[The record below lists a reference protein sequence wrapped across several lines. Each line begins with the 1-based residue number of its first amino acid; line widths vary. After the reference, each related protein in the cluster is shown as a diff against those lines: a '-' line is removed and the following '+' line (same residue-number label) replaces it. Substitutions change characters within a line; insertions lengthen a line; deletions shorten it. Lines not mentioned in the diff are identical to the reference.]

1 MGNTSIIQKQ
11 VLHKAIQSP
20 IFSKE
25 VLPKTPL
32 TVFEGN
38 DVYKDISNIVK
49 RYYQTNRDV
58 LTEDALLTLTEDKLD
73 RMKKSSEEQQKYFN
87 TIHELYEIRNS
98 HDDAVIDEKIEGY
111 IRKHMRLDLLK
122 KAAMNLENEE
132 FMEKFDR
139 EFKEVM
145 LLDISG
151 KKQEIINVIDDTE
164 AKRRALITLYQ
175 NTIPTGFKEI
185 DRLNSG
191 GLAKGELGMIVAASG
206 TGKCIVG
213 DSLIYTEEGII
224 EIKDIPK
231 YFHVD
236 PVTNE
241 SEVRVASYTEQ
252 GEYTPR
258 NTSHWYNLGLSKTI
272 KITTKS
278 GYSVEGTPEHPLLV
292 MNSKGELEYK
302 ELEKLEKGGYVAL
315 AKGTDMWASEN
326 KVSEEEAYLMALL
339 VADGHLATRNIISLS
354 NSDEEIVAHYKQQIE
369 NLWGVR
375 HVYSKQSNTSKTMDH
390 TFSNKELKSKLELQG
405 MKMVTAA
412 YKEVPHTV
420 LQSSKNVVKR
430 FVQGMFDTEGSIYK
444 GTLEL
449 TTASKRLAEQIQVVL
464 LNFGIRA
471 SLKPKRVKGYE
482 QNNYY
487 RLSITGLALRQFHKE
502 IGFRLNSKN
511 QSRLEEA
518 VRKDVNTN
526 VEVIPNQGERLR
538 RVKDNHFKG
547 KEHWDGHNQKL
558 DGRRLNGYFYNRVNP
573 SKETLDYI
581 LSYTE
586 KSDKDTEFLK
596 SVAENMLFEPVE
608 IIEESE
614 AVVYDFTVPETHSFV
629 ANGIIS
635 HNTLILTNLAT
646 NYTKLKRNVLFIA
659 LEELENRMILRFEQ
673 SMLRQNKSDILTG
686 QALNEQRFEQ
696 LQGFYKSN
704 RDQFGNLF
712 FARYSPRTITP
723 AKIEQLISDLTI
735 RQGVNIDVVVIDYP
749 ELLRNPQ
756 ATGNEAD
763 DGGKLFEEMRRIA
776 QDYNVV
782 MWTAAQMNR
791 TAYSAQ
797 IRTSEHMEG
806 SHRKKNAAELVLTV
820 NQTPEEYNAG
830 FVRLYADKVRNPP
843 EGPYNRMIGLKVVG
857 SAMTVRDYRNEKEQ
871 SEHARALEE
880 ADNRMEG
887 EFKGKKRE
895 KNSNQPAPDYGA
907 EINSAIQRARTEN

>member
-164 AKRRALITLYQ
+164 AKRRALTTLYQ

-185 DRLNSG
+185 DHLNSG

-206 TGKCIVG
+206 TGK
-213 DSLIYTEEGII
+213 
-224 EIKDIPK
+224 
-231 YFHVD
+231 
-236 PVTNE
+236 
-241 SEVRVASYTEQ
+241 
-252 GEYTPR
+252 
-258 NTSHWYNLGLSKTI
+258 
-272 KITTKS
+272 
-278 GYSVEGTPEHPLLV
+278 
-292 MNSKGELEYK
+292 
-302 ELEKLEKGGYVAL
+302 
-315 AKGTDMWASEN
+315 
-326 KVSEEEAYLMALL
+326 
-339 VADGHLATRNIISLS
+339 
-354 NSDEEIVAHYKQQIE
+354 
-369 NLWGVR
+369 
-375 HVYSKQSNTSKTMDH
+375 
-390 TFSNKELKSKLELQG
+390 
-405 MKMVTAA
+405 
-412 YKEVPHTV
+412 
-420 LQSSKNVVKR
+420 
-430 FVQGMFDTEGSIYK
+430 
-444 GTLEL
+444 
-449 TTASKRLAEQIQVVL
+449 
-464 LNFGIRA
+464 
-471 SLKPKRVKGYE
+471 
-482 QNNYY
+482 
-487 RLSITGLALRQFHKE
+487 
-502 IGFRLNSKN
+502 
-511 QSRLEEA
+511 
-518 VRKDVNTN
+518 
-526 VEVIPNQGERLR
+526 
-538 RVKDNHFKG
+538 
-547 KEHWDGHNQKL
+547 
-558 DGRRLNGYFYNRVNP
+558 
-573 SKETLDYI
+573 
-581 LSYTE
+581 
-586 KSDKDTEFLK
+586 
-596 SVAENMLFEPVE
+596 
-608 IIEESE
+608 
-614 AVVYDFTVPETHSFV
+614 
-629 ANGIIS
+629 
-635 HNTLILTNLAT
+635 TLILTNLAT